1 MGQLDVHIRHG
12 NGGGPGPVIALIA
25 LAVLAAAG
33 GAAHEALS
41 SAVHVLAIVLDVIL
55 WTLGSAV
62 ILAAAAG
69 VTYAV
74 VRIRRAVLTTR
85 ASSAVPPSVITV
97 TPEGPTTRY
106 LPPDRAGRPAI
117 EAPRTTGSWPLPG
130 WWEEVRPRIGGDDQH
145 RR

>member
-1 MGQLDVHIRHG
+1 MGQLDVRIRHG
-12 NGGGPGPVIALIA
+12 SGGGPGPVIALIA
-25 LAVLAAAG
+25 LVALAAAG

-69 VTYAV
+69 VTYAA
-74 VRIRRAVLTTR
+74 VRIRRAVLTAR
-85 ASSAVPPSVITV
+85 ASRAVPPPVITV
-97 TPEGPTTRY
+97 TPEDPATRY
-106 LPPDRAGRPAI
+106 LPDRAGRPAI

-130 WWEEVRPRIGGDDQH
+130 WWEEVRPLIGGDDEH